1 METLLVILHVF
12 ILLLLII
19 GLFAMQKKHVSFSK
33 RVFTALGLGIVFGF
47 ALQLIYGPTSNIV
60 VQTADWFN
68 IVGGG
73 YVKLLQMI
81 VMPLVFI
88 SILGAFTKMKL
99 TKNLGKISGLI
110 IGILVATT
118 AVAAAV
124 GIASALSFDLH
135 AIQVDQGNTEL
146 SRGQELEQK
155 SEEMTAKTLP
165 QQMIELLP
173 GNPFLD
179 FTGARPTSTIGVVI
193 FAAFLGIAF
202 LGVRRKQPEQ
212 AETFKKLI
220 DAVYAIVMRVVTLI
234 LRLTPYGVLAIMTKT
249 IATSDID
256 SILKLGMFVIASY
269 AALIVMFIFHLLLLT
284 ISGLNPVV
292 YLKKAL
298 PVLVFAFTSRSSA
311 GALPLNIKTQ
321 RSLGVP
327 EGIANFAGS
336 FGLSIGQNGCAGIY
350 PAMLAMMIAP
360 TIGQNPFDPAFIISV
375 IAVVAI
381 SSFGVAGVGGG
392 ATFAALLV
400 LSALNMPVALAGLL
414 ISIEPLIDM
423 GRTALNV
430 SGSMTSGLITSK
442 VTKEIDS
449 GVFQDRSNV
458 IEAEEA

>member
-1 METLLVILHVF
+1 
-12 ILLLLII
+12 
-19 GLFAMQKKHVSFSK
+19 MQKKHVSFSK

-47 ALQLIYGPTSNIV
+47 ALQLIYGPASDV
-60 VQTADWFN
+60 VTQTADWFN
-68 IVGGG
+68 IAGGG

-88 SILGAFTKMKL
+88 SILGAFTKLKL

-110 IGILVATT
+110 LGILIATT
-118 AVAAAV
+118 AIAAAV
-124 GIASALSFDLH
+124 GIVSALSFDLQT
-135 AIQVDQGNTEL
+135 IQIDQGDTEL

-155 SEEMTAKTLP
+155 SEDMTAKTLP

-173 GNPFLD
+173 SNPFLD
-179 FTGARPTSTIGVVI
+179 FTGARPTSTIAVVI
-193 FAAFLGIAF
+193 FAAFLGVAF
-202 LGVRRKQPEQ
+202 LGVKRKQPEQ
-212 AETFKKLI
+212 AETFKKMV
-220 DAVYAIVMRVVTLI
+220 DAVYSIIMRVVTLI

-269 AALIVMFIFHLLLLT
+269 AALIVMFIIHLLLVT
-284 ISGLNPVV
+284 FSGLNPFMYV
-292 YLKKAL
+292 KKAL
-298 PVLVFAFTSRSSA
+298 PVMIFAFTSRSSA
-311 GALPLNIKTQ
+311 GSLPLNIKTQ
-321 RSLGVP
+321 RSMGVP

-350 PAMLAMMIAP
+350 PAMLAIMIAP
-360 TIGQNPFDPAFIISV
+360 TVGQNPLDPAFIVSV

-414 ISIEPLIDM
+414 ISVEPLIDM

-430 SGSMTSGLITSK
+430 SGSMTAGLITSK
-442 VTKEIDS
+442 ATKDIDPA
-449 GVFQDRSNV
+449 VFNDQSTV
-458 IEAEEA
+458 IEAEEGA

>member
-1 METLLVILHVF
+1 MENLFVILHVF
-12 ILLLLII
+12 ILFLFIA
-19 GLFAMQKKHVSFSK
+19 GLFVMQKKHVSFSK

-47 ALQLIYGPTSNIV
+47 ALQLIYGPASHV
-60 VQTADWFN
+60 VAQTADWFN
-68 IVGGG
+68 IAGGG

-88 SILGAFTKMKL
+88 SILGAFTKLKL
-99 TKNLGKISGLI
+99 THNIGKISGLI
-110 IGILVATT
+110 IGILIATT
-118 AVAAAV
+118 AIAAAV
-124 GIASALSFDLH
+124 GIVSALSFDLKAVH
-135 AIQVDQGNTEL
+135 IDQGSTEL
-146 SRGQELEQK
+146 SRGQELQQK
-155 SEEMTAKTLP
+155 SEDMTAKTLP
-165 QQMIELLP
+165 QQIVELLP

-179 FTGARPTSTIGVVI
+179 FTGARPPSTIGVVI

-202 LGVRRKQPEQ
+202 LGVKRKQPEH
-212 AETFKKLI
+212 AATFSGI
-220 DAVYAIVMRVVTLI
+220 VDVVYAIIMRVVTLI

-256 SILKLGMFVIASY
+256 SIAKLGMFVIASY
-269 AALIVMFIFHLLLLT
+269 AALIAMFIIHLLLIT
-284 ISGLNPVV
+284 FSGLNPITYV
-292 YLKKAL
+292 KKAF
-298 PVLVFAFTSRSSA
+298 PVMVFAFTSRSSA

-321 RSLGVP
+321 KSMGVP

-360 TIGQNPFDPAFIISV
+360 TVGQNPFEPGFIISV
-375 IAVVAI
+375 IAIVAI

-430 SGSMTSGLITSK
+430 SGSMTAGLLTSK
-442 VTKEIDS
+442 MTKETDTAVYNDS
-449 GVFQDRSNV
+449 TIV

>member
-1 METLLVILHVF
+1 MENLFVVLHVF
-12 ILLLLII
+12 IMLLLIA
-19 GLFAMQKKHVSFSK
+19 GLYVMQKKHVSFSK
-33 RVFTALGLGIVFGF
+33 RVFAALGLGIVFGF
-47 ALQLIYGPTSNIV
+47 ALQLIYGPASHIV
-60 VQTADWFN
+60 TQTADWFN
-68 IVGGG
+68 IAGGG

-88 SILGAFTKMKL
+88 SILGAFTKLKL
-99 TKNLGKISGLI
+99 THNIGKISGLI
-110 IGILVATT
+110 IGILIATT
-118 AVAAAV
+118 AIAAAV
-124 GIASALSFDLH
+124 GIVSALSFDLKAVH
-135 AIQVDQGNTEL
+135 IDQGSTEL
-146 SRGQELEQK
+146 SRGQELQQK
-155 SEEMTAKTLP
+155 SEDMTAKTLP
-165 QQMIELLP
+165 QQIVELLP
-173 GNPFLD
+173 ANPFLD

-202 LGVRRKQPEQ
+202 LGVKRKQPEH
-212 AETFKKLI
+212 AATFSGI
-220 DAVYAIVMRVVTLI
+220 VDAVYSIIMRVVTLI

-256 SILKLGMFVIASY
+256 SIVKLGMFVIASY
-269 AALIVMFIFHLLLLT
+269 AALIVMFIIHLLLIT
-284 ISGLNPVV
+284 FSGLNPVTYV
-292 YLKKAL
+292 KKAF
-298 PVLVFAFTSRSSA
+298 PVMVFAFTSRSSA

-321 RSLGVP
+321 KSMGVP

-360 TIGQNPFDPAFIISV
+360 TVGQNPFEPGFIISV
-375 IAVVAI
+375 IAIVAI

-430 SGSMTSGLITSK
+430 SGSMTAGLLTSK
-442 VTKEIDS
+442 MTKETDTSVYNDS
-449 GVFQDRSNV
+449 SIV

>member
-1 METLLVILHVF
+1 
-12 ILLLLII
+12 
-19 GLFAMQKKHVSFSK
+19 MQKKHVSFSK

-47 ALQLIYGPTSNIV
+47 ALQLIYGPASHIV
-60 VQTADWFN
+60 TQTADWFN
-68 IVGGG
+68 IAGGG

-88 SILGAFTKMKL
+88 SILGAFTKLKL
-99 TKNLGKISGLI
+99 THNIGKISGLI
-110 IGILVATT
+110 IGILIATT
-118 AVAAAV
+118 AIAAAV
-124 GIASALSFDLH
+124 GIVSALSFDLKAVH
-135 AIQVDQGNTEL
+135 IDQGSTEL
-146 SRGQELEQK
+146 SRGQELQQK
-155 SEEMTAKTLP
+155 SEDMTAKTLP
-165 QQMIELLP
+165 QQIVELLP

-202 LGVRRKQPEQ
+202 LGVKRKRPEH
-212 AETFKKLI
+212 AATFSGI
-220 DAVYAIVMRVVTLI
+220 VDAVYAIIMRVVTLI

-256 SILKLGMFVIASY
+256 SIAKLGMFVIASY
-269 AALIVMFIFHLLLLT
+269 AALIVMFIIHLLLIT
-284 ISGLNPVV
+284 FSGLNPITYV
-292 YLKKAL
+292 KKAF
-298 PVLVFAFTSRSSA
+298 PVMVFAFTSRSSA

-321 RSLGVP
+321 KSMGVP

-360 TIGQNPFDPAFIISV
+360 TVGQNPFEPGFIISV
-375 IAVVAI
+375 IAIVAI

-430 SGSMTSGLITSK
+430 SGSMTAGLLTSK
-442 VTKEIDS
+442 MTKETDTAVYNDS
-449 GVFQDRSNV
+449 SIV

>member
-1 METLLVILHVF
+1 MENLFVVLHVF
-12 ILLLLII
+12 IMLLLIA
-19 GLFAMQKKHVSFSK
+19 GLFVMQKKHVSFSK

-47 ALQLIYGPTSNIV
+47 AQQLIYGPASHIV
-60 VQTADWFN
+60 TQTADWFN
-68 IVGGG
+68 IAGGG

-88 SILGAFTKMKL
+88 SILGAFTKLKL
-99 TKNLGKISGLI
+99 THNIGKISGLI
-110 IGILVATT
+110 IGILIATT
-118 AVAAAV
+118 AIAAAV
-124 GIASALSFDLH
+124 GIVSALSFDLKAVH
-135 AIQVDQGNTEL
+135 IDQGSTEL
-146 SRGQELEQK
+146 SRGQELQQK
-155 SEEMTAKTLP
+155 SEDMTAKTLP
-165 QQMIELLP
+165 QQIVELLP
-173 GNPFLD
+173 ANPFLD

-202 LGVRRKQPEQ
+202 LGVKRKQPEH
-212 AETFKKLI
+212 AATFSGI
-220 DAVYAIVMRVVTLI
+220 VDAVYAIIMRVVTLI

-256 SILKLGMFVIASY
+256 SIVKLGMFVIASY
-269 AALIVMFIFHLLLLT
+269 AALIVMFIIHLLLIT
-284 ISGLNPVV
+284 FSGLNPVTYV
-292 YLKKAL
+292 KKAF
-298 PVLVFAFTSRSSA
+298 PVMVFAFTSRSSA

-321 RSLGVP
+321 KSMGVP

-360 TIGQNPFDPAFIISV
+360 TVGQNPFEPGFIISV
-375 IAVVAI
+375 IAIVAI

-430 SGSMTSGLITSK
+430 SGSMTAGLLTSK
-442 VTKEIDS
+442 MTKETDTSVYNDS
-449 GVFQDRSNV
+449 SIV

>member
-1 METLLVILHVF
+1 MT
-12 ILLLLII
+12 
-19 GLFAMQKKHVSFSK
+19 
-33 RVFTALGLGIVFGF
+33 
-47 ALQLIYGPTSNIV
+47 
-60 VQTADWFN
+60 QTADWFN
-68 IVGGG
+68 IAGGG

-88 SILGAFTKMKL
+88 SILGAFTKLKL
-99 TKNLGKISGLI
+99 THNIGKISGLI
-110 IGILVATT
+110 IGILIATT
-118 AVAAAV
+118 AIAAAV
-124 GIASALSFDLH
+124 GIASALSFDLKAVH
-135 AIQVDQGNTEL
+135 IDQGSTEL
-146 SRGQELEQK
+146 SRGQELQQK
-155 SEEMTAKTLP
+155 SEDMTAKTLP
-165 QQMIELLP
+165 QQIVELLP

-202 LGVRRKQPEQ
+202 LGVKRKQPEH
-212 AETFKKLI
+212 AATFSGI
-220 DAVYAIVMRVVTLI
+220 VDAVYAIIMRVVTLI

-256 SILKLGMFVIASY
+256 SITKLGMFVIASY
-269 AALIVMFIFHLLLLT
+269 AALIVMFIIHLLLIT
-284 ISGLNPVV
+284 FSGLNPITYV
-292 YLKKAL
+292 KKAF
-298 PVLVFAFTSRSSA
+298 PVMVFAFTSRSSA

-321 RSLGVP
+321 KSMGVP

-360 TIGQNPFDPAFIISV
+360 TVGQNPFEPGFIISV
-375 IAVVAI
+375 IAIVAI

-430 SGSMTSGLITSK
+430 SGSMTAGLLTSK
-442 VTKEIDS
+442 MTKETDTAVYNDS
-449 GVFQDRSNV
+449 SIV